1 MGKEMVQTG
10 KPLDIGKMV
19 MLTGKD
25 ALYTIGKY
33 KVRIM
38 NFTEGQL
45 VEVDDLV
52 MQDGHLWGIRKLKE
66 SATELRKPY
75 DSIAFIAHM

>member
-38 NFTEGQL
+38 NYSEGQTVFADDI
-45 VEVDDLV
+45 VE
-52 MQDGHLWGIRKLKE
+52 QDGYLWGIKKLNNP
-66 SATELRKPY
+66 KPKY
-75 DSIAFIAHM
+75 DSIAFIAER

>member
-1 MGKEMVQTG
+1 MGKKMVQTG

-19 MLTGKD
+19 MLTGRD

-38 NFTEGQL
+38 NFSEGQT
-45 VEVDDLV
+45 VEADDLV
-52 MQDGHLWGIRKLKE
+52 EQDGYLWGIRKLKE
-66 SATELRKPY
+66 TASELRKPY